1 MVLGGYVFDSA
12 ELVIRIVFSG
22 ESDICG
28 AGFLGLDVRLSV
40 SAEIAGLSAHF

>member
-1 MVLGGYVFDSA
+1 MFDSA
-12 ELVIRIVFSG
+12 ELVIRIVFSR

-28 AGFLGLDVRLSV
+28 AVFGLDVRLSV